1 MFEFFNLLINI
12 SAVGVAICLA
22 GLAAKQFA
30 INWNSE
36 NEEDE
41 KC

>member
-12 SAVGVAICLA
+12 SAVGTAACLA
-22 GLAAKQFA
+22 VLTAIQFKT
-30 INWNSE
+30 NWDLG

-41 KC
+41 K